1 MIRAGIVV
9 LIAIALPFL
18 LGQFWAYQ
26 LGLYALYAAA
36 AVGVGLCWGQAGFLP
51 LGQALFFG
59 LAAYLSGL
67 AFIAFQDSPIVSV
80 LTLPLAA
87 IVSGVLAY
95 LIGIVIFRRSGES
108 GAYFSMITL
117 ALALLAFQ
125 IATSW
130 NSVTG
135 GFNGLKGIPGLPGL
149 DDISDVYYVAASVL
163 LALLAFGAWLYNAP
177 IGVLWR
183 ALAQNERRLKLF
195 GFDTDQLKA
204 VAFGV
209 SGLMAGIGGA
219 IYAPQQGIVT
229 PQVIGF
235 GLSADLVI
243 WAAVGG
249 RASLLGPVIG
259 TLVVGSLTAQLRDTL
274 PFWEVLMA
282 LFFIAIVLV
291 FPRGIAGL
299 ADPLLRYFPARKREK
314 AALAAPGDAAA
325 RPPAKLALDGVSVH
339 VGEVT
344 ILDKLSVDFD
354 QAGIFCVIGPNGA
367 GKTSMFNVV
376 SGELSTASGAID
388 LGGLKIAG
396 LAPNRVSGLGV
407 ARKLQIPSVFPELSI
422 ADNLAVA
429 LWSGRAGKLALLD
442 PQASALD
449 EPDAQGAAIALSVSG
464 RERAQGRGAVAW
476 RATNPR
482 TRHGAFDRAARLAA
496 RRALRRLV
504 ARRDFGGDGDH
515 PLGSASARRL
525 DHHHRAR
532 HEPGE
537 GTGAD
542 RLRPA
547 QRRAARQGQC
557 RRHSGRPGRARGLCR
572 GREVSARRLAFE
584 NLTGGYGSTT
594 IVRDLSGGAVA
605 GEVLCVLGRNGVGK
619 TTLMKLLTG
628 YLPCTHG
635 RVLLDDTP
643 ITAYDPAARRR
654 AGVTYCPQERPV
666 FDDLSVRDNLT
677 LMRDSRKLAPFRRY
691 FDRFP
696 ILERR
701 LNQHAGTLSGGEK
714 KMLSF
719 SRGLAEDQPVILLDE
734 PSEGVQWENIL
745 HMEALIAEKKSA
757 GAAMIV
763 VEQNLAF
770 AERIADRY
778 LIMDQGRAM
787 LEGSRSEIERSDVL
801 AHLHV

>member
-1 MIRAGIVV
+1 LRAASVVV

-67 AFIAFQDSPIVSV
+67 AFIALAESPV
-80 LTLPLAA
+80 LAVLVLPLTA
-87 IVSGVLAY
+87 IISGVLAY

-125 IATSW
+125 VATSW

-149 DDISDVYYVAASVL
+149 DDISDVYYVAAS
-163 LALLAFGAWLYNAP
+163 ALLAVLALGAWLYNAP

-204 VAFGV
+204 MAFGV

-259 TLVVGSLTAQLRDTL
+259 TLVVGSLTAQLRDSL

-282 LFFIAIVLV
+282 VFFIAIVLV
-291 FPRGIAGL
+291 FPRGIVGL
-299 ADPLLRYFPARKREK
+299 VDPLLHRLPQRKRVK

-325 RPPAKLALDGVSVH
+325 RPPAKLALSDVSVH
-339 VGEVT
+339 VGEVR
-344 ILDKLSVDFD
+344 ILDKLSVDFEE
-354 QAGIFCVIGPNGA
+354 AGIFCVIGPNGA

-376 SGELSTASGAID
+376 SGELATAAGAID

-429 LWSGRAGKLALLD
+429 LWSGRARKFALLD
-442 PQASALD
+442 PRLRRWTSPMLKELQSRY
-449 EPDAQGAAIALSVSG
+449 P
-464 RERAQGRGAVAW
+464 
-476 RATNPR
+476 
-482 TRHGAFDRAARLAA
+482 FLAA
-496 RRALRRLV
+496 G
-504 ARRDFGGDGDH
+504 ARKAAELSH
-515 PLGSASARRL
+515 
-525 DHHHRAR
+525 
-532 HEPGE
+532 GE
-537 GTGAD
+537 QQI
-542 RLRPA
+542 L
-547 QRRAARQGQC
+547 
-557 RRHSGRPGRARGLCR
+557 
-572 GREVSARRLAFE
+572 ELAM
-584 NLTGGYGSTT
+584 
-594 IVRDLSGGAVA
+594 A
-605 GEVLCVLGRNGVGK
+605 
-619 TTLMKLLTG
+619 LLTE
-628 YLPCTHG
+628 P
-635 RVLLDDTP
+635 RVL
-643 ITAYDPAARRR
+643 
-654 AGVTYCPQERPV
+654 
-666 FDDLSVRDNLT
+666 
-677 LMRDSRKLAPFRRY
+677 
-691 FDRFP
+691 
-696 ILERR
+696 
-701 LNQHAGTLSGGEK
+701 
-714 KMLSF
+714 
-719 SRGLAEDQPVILLDE
+719 LLDE
-734 PSEGVQWENIL
+734 PCAGLSPEET
-745 HMEALIAEKKSA
+745 SA
-757 GAAMIV
+757 VMGIIRWA
-763 VEQNLAF
+763 
-770 AERIADRY
+770 AERLRGSIIIIEHDMSLVKELAQIVYVLHNGALLAKGNVAAIQADPAV
-778 LIMDQGRAM
+778 RAVYVGG
-787 LEGSRSEIERSDVL
+787 EK
-801 AHLHV
+801 

>member
-1 MIRAGIVV
+1 MRAASVVV

-59 LAAYLSGL
+59 LAAYISGL

-87 IVSGVLAY
+87 IVSGLLAY

-125 IATSW
+125 VATSW

-195 GFDTDQLKA
+195 GFDTDELKA

-299 ADPLLRYFPARKREK
+299 ADPLLRRFPARKRER

-325 RPPAKLALDGVSVH
+325 RPPAKLALNGVSVH

-376 SGELSTASGAID
+376 SGELTTLGGEID

-396 LAPNRVSGLGV
+396 LPPNRVSGLGV
-407 ARKLQIPSVFPELSI
+407 ARKLQIPSVFPDLSI

-442 PQASALD
+442 PRLRRWTSPMLKELQSRY
-449 EPDAQGAAIALSVSG
+449 P
-464 RERAQGRGAVAW
+464 
-476 RATNPR
+476 
-482 TRHGAFDRAARLAA
+482 FLAA
-496 RRALRRLV
+496 STRKAAELS
-504 ARRDFGGDGDH
+504 H
-515 PLGSASARRL
+515 
-525 DHHHRAR
+525 
-532 HEPGE
+532 GE
-537 GTGAD
+537 QQI
-542 RLRPA
+542 L
-547 QRRAARQGQC
+547 
-557 RRHSGRPGRARGLCR
+557 
-572 GREVSARRLAFE
+572 ELAM
-584 NLTGGYGSTT
+584 
-594 IVRDLSGGAVA
+594 A
-605 GEVLCVLGRNGVGK
+605 
-619 TTLMKLLTG
+619 LLTE
-628 YLPCTHG
+628 P
-635 RVLLDDTP
+635 RVL
-643 ITAYDPAARRR
+643 
-654 AGVTYCPQERPV
+654 
-666 FDDLSVRDNLT
+666 
-677 LMRDSRKLAPFRRY
+677 
-691 FDRFP
+691 
-696 ILERR
+696 
-701 LNQHAGTLSGGEK
+701 
-714 KMLSF
+714 
-719 SRGLAEDQPVILLDE
+719 LLDE
-734 PSEGVQWENIL
+734 PCAGLSPEETAAVMEIIRWAALRLGGSIIIIEHDMSLVKELAQIVYVL
-745 HMEALIAEKKSA
+745 HSGALLAKGNVTAIQADPAVRAVYVGGEK
-757 GAAMIV
+757 
-763 VEQNLAF
+763 
-770 AERIADRY
+770 
-778 LIMDQGRAM
+778 
-787 LEGSRSEIERSDVL
+787 
-801 AHLHV
+801 

>member
-67 AFIAFQDSPIVSV
+67 AFIAFQDSPIISV

-87 IVSGVLAY
+87 IVSSVLAY

-163 LALLAFGAWLYNAP
+163 LALLAFGAWLYTAP

-442 PQASALD
+442 P
-449 EPDAQGAAIALSVSG
+449 
-464 RERAQGRGAVAW
+464 R
-476 RATNPR
+476 
-482 TRHGAFDRAARLAA
+482 
-496 RRALRRLV
+496 LRRWTSPMLKELQSRYPFL
-504 ARRDFGGDGDH
+504 A
-515 PLGSASARRL
+515 ASARKAAEL
-525 DHHHRAR
+525 SH
-532 HEPGE
+532 GE
-537 GTGAD
+537 QQI
-542 RLRPA
+542 L
-547 QRRAARQGQC
+547 
-557 RRHSGRPGRARGLCR
+557 
-572 GREVSARRLAFE
+572 ELAM
-584 NLTGGYGSTT
+584 
-594 IVRDLSGGAVA
+594 A
-605 GEVLCVLGRNGVGK
+605 
-619 TTLMKLLTG
+619 LLTE
-628 YLPCTHG
+628 P
-635 RVLLDDTP
+635 RVL
-643 ITAYDPAARRR
+643 
-654 AGVTYCPQERPV
+654 
-666 FDDLSVRDNLT
+666 
-677 LMRDSRKLAPFRRY
+677 
-691 FDRFP
+691 
-696 ILERR
+696 
-701 LNQHAGTLSGGEK
+701 
-714 KMLSF
+714 
-719 SRGLAEDQPVILLDE
+719 LLDE
-734 PSEGVQWENIL
+734 PCAGLSPEETSAVMEIIRWAALRLGGSIIIIEHDMSLVKELAQIVYVL
-745 HMEALIAEKKSA
+745 HNGALLAKGNVAAIQADPAVRAVYVGGEK
-757 GAAMIV
+757 
-763 VEQNLAF
+763 
-770 AERIADRY
+770 
-778 LIMDQGRAM
+778 
-787 LEGSRSEIERSDVL
+787 
-801 AHLHV
+801 

>member
-1 MIRAGIVV
+1 LRAASVVV

-67 AFIAFQDSPIVSV
+67 AFIAFADSPIAAV
-80 LTLPLAA
+80 LALPVAA
-87 IVSGVLAY
+87 VISGVLAY

-125 IATSW
+125 VATSW

-149 DDISDVYYVAASVL
+149 DDISDVYYVAAAVL
-163 LALLAFGAWLYNAP
+163 LAVLALGVWLYNAP

-195 GFDTDQLKA
+195 GYDTDQLKA

-259 TLVVGSLTAQLRDTL
+259 TIVVGSLTAQLRDSL

-299 ADPLLRYFPARKREK
+299 ADPLIRRFPPRKRAR
-314 AALAAPGDAAA
+314 AALAAPGDGTA

-376 SGELSTASGAID
+376 SGELSTVSGAID

-407 ARKLQIPSVFPELSI
+407 ARKLQIPSVFPDLSI

-429 LWSGRAGKLALLD
+429 LWSGRAGKLALL
-442 PQASALD
+442 
-449 EPDAQGAAIALSVSG
+449 EP
-464 RERAQGRGAVAW
+464 R
-476 RATNPR
+476 
-482 TRHGAFDRAARLAA
+482 
-496 RRALRRLV
+496 LRRWTSPMLKELQSRYPFL
-504 ARRDFGGDGDH
+504 A
-515 PLGSASARRL
+515 ASARKAAEL
-525 DHHHRAR
+525 SH
-532 HEPGE
+532 GE
-537 GTGAD
+537 QQI
-542 RLRPA
+542 L
-547 QRRAARQGQC
+547 
-557 RRHSGRPGRARGLCR
+557 
-572 GREVSARRLAFE
+572 ELAM
-584 NLTGGYGSTT
+584 
-594 IVRDLSGGAVA
+594 A
-605 GEVLCVLGRNGVGK
+605 
-619 TTLMKLLTG
+619 LLTE
-628 YLPCTHG
+628 P
-635 RVLLDDTP
+635 RVL
-643 ITAYDPAARRR
+643 
-654 AGVTYCPQERPV
+654 
-666 FDDLSVRDNLT
+666 
-677 LMRDSRKLAPFRRY
+677 
-691 FDRFP
+691 
-696 ILERR
+696 
-701 LNQHAGTLSGGEK
+701 
-714 KMLSF
+714 
-719 SRGLAEDQPVILLDE
+719 LLDE
-734 PSEGVQWENIL
+734 PCAGLSPEETAAVMEIIRWAAQRLGGSIIIIEHDMSLVKELAQIVYVL
-745 HMEALIAEKKSA
+745 HNGALLAKGNVAAIQANPAVRAVYVGGEK
-757 GAAMIV
+757 
-763 VEQNLAF
+763 
-770 AERIADRY
+770 
-778 LIMDQGRAM
+778 
-787 LEGSRSEIERSDVL
+787 
-801 AHLHV
+801 

>member
-1 MIRAGIVV
+1 MIRAGVV
-9 LIAIALPFL
+9 VVIAVALPFL

-67 AFIAFQDSPIVSV
+67 ALIALAESPILAV
-80 LTLPLAA
+80 LVLPLTA
-87 IVSGVLAY
+87 IISGVFAY

-125 IATSW
+125 VATSW

-163 LALLAFGAWLYNAP
+163 LAVLAFGAWLYNAP

-259 TLVVGSLTAQLRDTL
+259 TLVVGSLTAQLRDSL

-291 FPRGIAGL
+291 FPRGIVGL
-299 ADPLLRYFPARKREK
+299 ADPLIRRFPARKRAK

-325 RPPAKLALDGVSVH
+325 RPPAKLALNDVSVH

-344 ILDKLSVDFD
+344 ILDKLSVDFEE
-354 QAGIFCVIGPNGA
+354 AGIFCVIGPNGA

-376 SGELSTASGAID
+376 SGELPTAAGAID

-429 LWSGRAGKLALLD
+429 LWSGRARKLALLD
-442 PQASALD
+442 P
-449 EPDAQGAAIALSVSG
+449 
-464 RERAQGRGAVAW
+464 R
-476 RATNPR
+476 
-482 TRHGAFDRAARLAA
+482 
-496 RRALRRLV
+496 LRRWTSPMLKELQSRYPFL
-504 ARRDFGGDGDH
+504 A
-515 PLGSASARRL
+515 ASARKAAEL
-525 DHHHRAR
+525 SH
-532 HEPGE
+532 GE
-537 GTGAD
+537 QQI
-542 RLRPA
+542 L
-547 QRRAARQGQC
+547 
-557 RRHSGRPGRARGLCR
+557 
-572 GREVSARRLAFE
+572 ELAM
-584 NLTGGYGSTT
+584 
-594 IVRDLSGGAVA
+594 A
-605 GEVLCVLGRNGVGK
+605 
-619 TTLMKLLTG
+619 LLTE
-628 YLPCTHG
+628 P
-635 RVLLDDTP
+635 RVL
-643 ITAYDPAARRR
+643 
-654 AGVTYCPQERPV
+654 
-666 FDDLSVRDNLT
+666 
-677 LMRDSRKLAPFRRY
+677 
-691 FDRFP
+691 
-696 ILERR
+696 
-701 LNQHAGTLSGGEK
+701 
-714 KMLSF
+714 
-719 SRGLAEDQPVILLDE
+719 LLDE
-734 PSEGVQWENIL
+734 PCAGLSPEET
-745 HMEALIAEKKSA
+745 SA
-757 GAAMIV
+757 VMGIIRWA
-763 VEQNLAF
+763 
-770 AERIADRY
+770 AERLRGSIIIIEHDMSLVKELAQIVYVLHNGALLAKGNVAAIQADAAV
-778 LIMDQGRAM
+778 RAVYVGG
-787 LEGSRSEIERSDVL
+787 EK
-801 AHLHV
+801 

>member
-1 MIRAGIVV
+1 LRAASVVV

-36 AVGVGLCWGQAGFLP
+36 AIGVGLCWGQAGFLP

-67 AFIAFQDSPIVSV
+67 GFIAFQHSPIVAV
-80 LTLPLAA
+80 LALPLTA

-163 LALLAFGAWLYNAP
+163 LAVLAFGAWLYDAP

-209 SGLMAGIGGA
+209 SGLMAGMGGA
-219 IYAPQQGIVT
+219 IYAPQQSIVT

-299 ADPLLRYFPARKREK
+299 ADSLLRLFPARKRER
-314 AALAAPGDAAA
+314 AALAAPGDAVA
-325 RPPAKLALDGVSVH
+325 RPPAKLTLAGVSVH

-376 SGELSTASGAID
+376 SGELSIASGAID
-388 LGGLKIAG
+388 LGGLKIVG
-396 LAPNRVSGLGV
+396 LAPNRVSRLGV
-407 ARKLQIPSVFPELSI
+407 ARKLQIPSVFPDLSI

-429 LWSGRAGKLALLD
+429 LWSARAGKLALLD
-442 PQASALD
+442 PRLRRWTSPMLKELQLRY
-449 EPDAQGAAIALSVSG
+449 P
-464 RERAQGRGAVAW
+464 
-476 RATNPR
+476 
-482 TRHGAFDRAARLAA
+482 FLAA
-496 RRALRRLV
+496 G
-504 ARRDFGGDGDH
+504 ARKAAELSH
-515 PLGSASARRL
+515 
-525 DHHHRAR
+525 
-532 HEPGE
+532 GE
-537 GTGAD
+537 QQI
-542 RLRPA
+542 L
-547 QRRAARQGQC
+547 
-557 RRHSGRPGRARGLCR
+557 
-572 GREVSARRLAFE
+572 ELAM
-584 NLTGGYGSTT
+584 
-594 IVRDLSGGAVA
+594 A
-605 GEVLCVLGRNGVGK
+605 
-619 TTLMKLLTG
+619 LLTE
-628 YLPCTHG
+628 P
-635 RVLLDDTP
+635 RVL
-643 ITAYDPAARRR
+643 
-654 AGVTYCPQERPV
+654 
-666 FDDLSVRDNLT
+666 
-677 LMRDSRKLAPFRRY
+677 
-691 FDRFP
+691 
-696 ILERR
+696 
-701 LNQHAGTLSGGEK
+701 
-714 KMLSF
+714 
-719 SRGLAEDQPVILLDE
+719 LLDE
-734 PSEGVQWENIL
+734 PC
-745 HMEALIAEKKSA
+745 A
-757 GAAMIV
+757 GLSPEETAAAMEIIRWAAQRLGGSIV
-763 VEQNLAF
+763 IIEHDMSLVKELAQIVYVLHNG
-770 AERIADRY
+770 ALLAKGSVAAIQADPAV
-778 LIMDQGRAM
+778 RAVYVGG
-787 LEGSRSEIERSDVL
+787 EK
-801 AHLHV
+801 

>member
-1 MIRAGIVV
+1 MRAASVVV

-59 LAAYLSGL
+59 LAAYISGL

-87 IVSGVLAY
+87 IVSGLLAY

-125 IATSW
+125 VATSW

-195 GFDTDQLKA
+195 GFDTDELKA

-299 ADPLLRYFPARKREK
+299 ADPLLRRFPARKRER

-325 RPPAKLALDGVSVH
+325 RPPAKLALNGVSVH

-376 SGELSTASGAID
+376 SGELTTLGGEID

-396 LAPNRVSGLGV
+396 LPPNRVSGLGV
-407 ARKLQIPSVFPELSI
+407 ARKLQIPSVFPDLSI

-442 PQASALD
+442 PRLRRWTSPMLKELQSRY
-449 EPDAQGAAIALSVSG
+449 P
-464 RERAQGRGAVAW
+464 
-476 RATNPR
+476 
-482 TRHGAFDRAARLAA
+482 FLAA
-496 RRALRRLV
+496 STRKAAELS
-504 ARRDFGGDGDH
+504 H
-515 PLGSASARRL
+515 
-525 DHHHRAR
+525 
-532 HEPGE
+532 GE
-537 GTGAD
+537 QQI
-542 RLRPA
+542 L
-547 QRRAARQGQC
+547 
-557 RRHSGRPGRARGLCR
+557 
-572 GREVSARRLAFE
+572 ELAM
-584 NLTGGYGSTT
+584 
-594 IVRDLSGGAVA
+594 A
-605 GEVLCVLGRNGVGK
+605 
-619 TTLMKLLTG
+619 LLTE
-628 YLPCTHG
+628 P
-635 RVLLDDTP
+635 RVL
-643 ITAYDPAARRR
+643 
-654 AGVTYCPQERPV
+654 
-666 FDDLSVRDNLT
+666 
-677 LMRDSRKLAPFRRY
+677 
-691 FDRFP
+691 
-696 ILERR
+696 
-701 LNQHAGTLSGGEK
+701 
-714 KMLSF
+714 
-719 SRGLAEDQPVILLDE
+719 LLDE
-734 PSEGVQWENIL
+734 PCAGLSPEETAAVMEIIRWAAQRLGGSIIIIEHDMSLVKELAQIVYVL
-745 HMEALIAEKKSA
+745 HNGALLAKGNVTAIQADPAVRAVYVGGEK
-757 GAAMIV
+757 
-763 VEQNLAF
+763 
-770 AERIADRY
+770 
-778 LIMDQGRAM
+778 
-787 LEGSRSEIERSDVL
+787 
-801 AHLHV
+801 

>member
-1 MIRAGIVV
+1 R
-9 LIAIALPFL
+9 FL
-18 LGQFWAYQ
+18 
-26 LGLYALYAAA
+26 
-36 AVGVGLCWGQAGFLP
+36 GFAP
-51 LGQALFFG
+51 
-59 LAAYLSGL
+59 YISGL

-87 IVSGVLAY
+87 IVSGLLAY
-95 LIGIVIFRRSGES
+95 LIGIVIFRRSGER

-149 DDISDVYYVAASVL
+149 DDISDVYYVAASIL
-163 LALLAFGAWLYNAP
+163 LAVLALGAWLYNAP

-204 VAFGV
+204 VAFGI

-299 ADPLLRYFPARKREK
+299 ADPLLRRFPPRKREK
-314 AALAAPGDAAA
+314 AALAAPGEAAA
-325 RPPAKLALDGVSVH
+325 RPPAKLALDSVSVH

-407 ARKLQIPSVFPELSI
+407 ARKLQIPSVFADLSI

-442 PQASALD
+442 P
-449 EPDAQGAAIALSVSG
+449 
-464 RERAQGRGAVAW
+464 R
-476 RATNPR
+476 
-482 TRHGAFDRAARLAA
+482 
-496 RRALRRLV
+496 LRRWTSPMLKELRSRYPFL
-504 ARRDFGGDGDH
+504 A
-515 PLGSASARRL
+515 ASARKASEL
-525 DHHHRAR
+525 SH
-532 HEPGE
+532 GE
-537 GTGAD
+537 QQI
-542 RLRPA
+542 L
-547 QRRAARQGQC
+547 
-557 RRHSGRPGRARGLCR
+557 
-572 GREVSARRLAFE
+572 ELAM
-584 NLTGGYGSTT
+584 
-594 IVRDLSGGAVA
+594 A
-605 GEVLCVLGRNGVGK
+605 
-619 TTLMKLLTG
+619 LLTE
-628 YLPCTHG
+628 P
-635 RVLLDDTP
+635 RVL
-643 ITAYDPAARRR
+643 
-654 AGVTYCPQERPV
+654 
-666 FDDLSVRDNLT
+666 
-677 LMRDSRKLAPFRRY
+677 
-691 FDRFP
+691 
-696 ILERR
+696 
-701 LNQHAGTLSGGEK
+701 
-714 KMLSF
+714 
-719 SRGLAEDQPVILLDE
+719 LLDE
-734 PSEGVQWENIL
+734 PC
-745 HMEALIAEKKSA
+745 A
-757 GAAMIV
+757 GLSPEETAAAMEIIRWAQQRLGGAIIIIEHDMSLVKELAQIV
-763 VEQNLAF
+763 
-770 AERIADRY
+770 Y
-778 LIMDQGRAM
+778 
-787 LEGSRSEIERSDVL
+787 VL
-801 AHLHV
+801 

>member
-9 LIAIALPFL
+9 VIAIALPFL

-59 LAAYLSGL
+59 LAAYISGL

-87 IVSGVLAY
+87 IVSGLLAY

-125 IATSW
+125 VATSW

-195 GFDTDQLKA
+195 GFDTDELKA

-299 ADPLLRYFPARKREK
+299 ADPLLRRFPARKRER
-314 AALAAPGDAAA
+314 AALAAPGDVAA
-325 RPPAKLALDGVSVH
+325 RPPAKLALNGVSVH

-376 SGELSTASGAID
+376 SGELTTLGGEID

-396 LAPNRVSGLGV
+396 LPPNRVSGLGV
-407 ARKLQIPSVFPELSI
+407 ARKLQIPSVFPDLSI

-442 PQASALD
+442 PRLRRWTSPMLKELQSRY
-449 EPDAQGAAIALSVSG
+449 P
-464 RERAQGRGAVAW
+464 
-476 RATNPR
+476 
-482 TRHGAFDRAARLAA
+482 FLAA
-496 RRALRRLV
+496 STRKAAELS
-504 ARRDFGGDGDH
+504 H
-515 PLGSASARRL
+515 
-525 DHHHRAR
+525 
-532 HEPGE
+532 GE
-537 GTGAD
+537 QQI
-542 RLRPA
+542 L
-547 QRRAARQGQC
+547 
-557 RRHSGRPGRARGLCR
+557 
-572 GREVSARRLAFE
+572 ELAM
-584 NLTGGYGSTT
+584 
-594 IVRDLSGGAVA
+594 A
-605 GEVLCVLGRNGVGK
+605 
-619 TTLMKLLTG
+619 LLTE
-628 YLPCTHG
+628 P
-635 RVLLDDTP
+635 RVL
-643 ITAYDPAARRR
+643 
-654 AGVTYCPQERPV
+654 
-666 FDDLSVRDNLT
+666 
-677 LMRDSRKLAPFRRY
+677 
-691 FDRFP
+691 
-696 ILERR
+696 
-701 LNQHAGTLSGGEK
+701 
-714 KMLSF
+714 
-719 SRGLAEDQPVILLDE
+719 LLDE
-734 PSEGVQWENIL
+734 PCAGLSPEETAAVMEIIRWAALRLGGSIIIIEHDMSLVKELAQIVYVL
-745 HMEALIAEKKSA
+745 HNGALLAKGNVTAIQADPAVRAVYVGGEK
-757 GAAMIV
+757 
-763 VEQNLAF
+763 
-770 AERIADRY
+770 
-778 LIMDQGRAM
+778 
-787 LEGSRSEIERSDVL
+787 
-801 AHLHV
+801 

>member
-1 MIRAGIVV
+1 MRAASVVV

-59 LAAYLSGL
+59 LAAYISGL

-87 IVSGVLAY
+87 IVSGLLAY

-125 IATSW
+125 VATSW

-195 GFDTDQLKA
+195 GFDTDELKA

-299 ADPLLRYFPARKREK
+299 ADPLLRRFPARKRER

-325 RPPAKLALDGVSVH
+325 RPPAKLALNGVSVH

-376 SGELSTASGAID
+376 SGELTTLGGEID

-396 LAPNRVSGLGV
+396 LPPNRVSGLGV
-407 ARKLQIPSVFPELSI
+407 ARKLQIPSVFPDLSI

-442 PQASALD
+442 PRLRRWTSPMLKELQSRY
-449 EPDAQGAAIALSVSG
+449 P
-464 RERAQGRGAVAW
+464 
-476 RATNPR
+476 
-482 TRHGAFDRAARLAA
+482 FLAA
-496 RRALRRLV
+496 STRKAAELS
-504 ARRDFGGDGDH
+504 H
-515 PLGSASARRL
+515 
-525 DHHHRAR
+525 
-532 HEPGE
+532 GE
-537 GTGAD
+537 QQI
-542 RLRPA
+542 L
-547 QRRAARQGQC
+547 
-557 RRHSGRPGRARGLCR
+557 
-572 GREVSARRLAFE
+572 ELAM
-584 NLTGGYGSTT
+584 
-594 IVRDLSGGAVA
+594 A
-605 GEVLCVLGRNGVGK
+605 
-619 TTLMKLLTG
+619 LLTE
-628 YLPCTHG
+628 P
-635 RVLLDDTP
+635 RVL
-643 ITAYDPAARRR
+643 
-654 AGVTYCPQERPV
+654 
-666 FDDLSVRDNLT
+666 
-677 LMRDSRKLAPFRRY
+677 
-691 FDRFP
+691 
-696 ILERR
+696 
-701 LNQHAGTLSGGEK
+701 
-714 KMLSF
+714 
-719 SRGLAEDQPVILLDE
+719 LLDE
-734 PSEGVQWENIL
+734 PCAGLSPEETAAVMEIIRWAALRLGGSIIIIEHDMSLVKELAQIVYVL
-745 HMEALIAEKKSA
+745 HNGALLAKGNVTTIQADPAVRAVYVGGEK
-757 GAAMIV
+757 
-763 VEQNLAF
+763 
-770 AERIADRY
+770 
-778 LIMDQGRAM
+778 
-787 LEGSRSEIERSDVL
+787 
-801 AHLHV
+801 

>member
-1 MIRAGIVV
+1 MIRAGVVV

-59 LAAYLSGL
+59 LAAYISGL

-87 IVSGVLAY
+87 IVSGLLAY

-125 IATSW
+125 VATSW

-163 LALLAFGAWLYNAP
+163 LAVLAFGAWLYNAP

-299 ADPLLRYFPARKREK
+299 ADPLLRRFPARKRER
-314 AALAAPGDAAA
+314 AALAAPGDTSA
-325 RPPAKLALDGVSVH
+325 RPPARLALDGVSVH

-376 SGELSTASGAID
+376 SGELSTVSGAID

-407 ARKLQIPSVFPELSI
+407 ARKLQIPSVFPDLSI

-442 PQASALD
+442 P
-449 EPDAQGAAIALSVSG
+449 
-464 RERAQGRGAVAW
+464 R
-476 RATNPR
+476 
-482 TRHGAFDRAARLAA
+482 
-496 RRALRRLV
+496 LRRWTSPMLKELQSRYPFL
-504 ARRDFGGDGDH
+504 A
-515 PLGSASARRL
+515 ASARNAAEL
-525 DHHHRAR
+525 SH
-532 HEPGE
+532 GE
-537 GTGAD
+537 QQI
-542 RLRPA
+542 L
-547 QRRAARQGQC
+547 
-557 RRHSGRPGRARGLCR
+557 
-572 GREVSARRLAFE
+572 ELAM
-584 NLTGGYGSTT
+584 
-594 IVRDLSGGAVA
+594 A
-605 GEVLCVLGRNGVGK
+605 
-619 TTLMKLLTG
+619 LLTE
-628 YLPCTHG
+628 P
-635 RVLLDDTP
+635 RVL
-643 ITAYDPAARRR
+643 
-654 AGVTYCPQERPV
+654 
-666 FDDLSVRDNLT
+666 
-677 LMRDSRKLAPFRRY
+677 
-691 FDRFP
+691 
-696 ILERR
+696 
-701 LNQHAGTLSGGEK
+701 
-714 KMLSF
+714 
-719 SRGLAEDQPVILLDE
+719 LLDE
-734 PSEGVQWENIL
+734 PCAGLSPEETSAVMEIIRWAARRLGGSIIIIEHDMSLVKELAQIVYVL
-745 HMEALIAEKKSA
+745 HNGALLAKGSVAAIQADPAVRAVYVGGEK
-757 GAAMIV
+757 
-763 VEQNLAF
+763 
-770 AERIADRY
+770 
-778 LIMDQGRAM
+778 
-787 LEGSRSEIERSDVL
+787 
-801 AHLHV
+801 